1 MSSRRRRQRTAP
13 PELNL
18 TPLLDVI
25 FNLIFFFV
33 LGTTIKSRDF
43 VVDMKLPTS
52 ATAQP
57 APTEETIPRIGVKAD
72 GSLEL
77 DGGSITSE
85 ELSAALREFTQ
96 DRGVQRAILIG
107 DAGVTLQQLITV
119 TDLCREA
126 GVRQISPRVENA
138 TPGALRP

>member
-1 MSSRRRRQRTAP
+1 MSARRRRQRAAP

-72 GSLEL
+72 GSIEL
-77 DGGSITSE
+77 DGQPMTSG
-85 ELSAALREFTQ
+85 ELLLALREFTE

-119 TDLCREA
+119 TDLCRAA
-126 GVRQISPRVENA
+126 GIRQISPRVENA
-138 TPGALRP
+138 KSQ

>member
-1 MSSRRRRQRTAP
+1 VSSRRRRQRAAP

-72 GSLEL
+72 GSLQL
-77 DGGSITSE
+77 DGDNVTSS

-126 GVRQISPRVENA
+126 GVRQISPRVETA
-138 TPGALRP
+138 TTPVTTP